1 MAYESQWGTALPLR
15 LRRTVPMIFN
25 VVNSAE
31 RRGRDEANR
40 ENARRMKAKG
50 YAAEDIA
57 EITGLAKEDIN
68 AL

>member
-1 MAYESQWGTALPLR
+1 
-15 LRRTVPMIFN
+15 MIFN